1 MLHACLTRY
10 LSRRPAAGPKR
21 WDARPQL
28 EALEHRWV
36 PSFAAPV
43 EYPAA
48 GPFPISATAGDFNN
62 DGKVDVVTTNNGSAS
77 VSLLLGNGDGTFQPA
92 VSVPVGAVQPF
103 DVQAADLNND
113 GNLDL
118 VTANASA
125 TSDGSVSVLLGNGDG
140 TFGAPAVY
148 PVGGRPFSVAIA
160 DLNND
165 GSPDIVVGTS
175 ANTVSVLLNNGDG
188 TFAPAQTFAAGP
200 RTTGV
205 AVGDFN
211 NDGNP
216 DILVTN
222 YDGASVSLLLGNG
235 DGTFQAPR
243 AFATGSQPISVA
255 VGDLN
260 GDGNLDFAV
269 ANFNGGS
276 NGTVSVFLGNG
287 DGTFQPR
294 QDYAAGNGPESVAIA
309 DLNNDGN
316 LDLAMGIGVGGTVS
330 VLLGNG
336 DGTFGPLQSFAG
348 GTFLSGSHLAVADFN
363 GDGFLDIAAA
373 DEVGNAVTVLLNNA
387 DWSAPAGGAAMVTG
401 LQAGQAAAATP
412 LAKARPEAAAP
423 LSVAD
428 LFGAVVGRQRHEP
441 GGLVDDAPA
450 VLLSGPL
457 N

>member
-21 WDARPQL
+21 RAARPQL

-43 EYPAA
+43 EYPA
-48 GPFPISATAGDFNN
+48 GRFPISATAGDFNN
-62 DGKVDVVTTNNGSAS
+62 DGNVDVVTASNGSAS
-77 VSLLLGNGDGTFQPA
+77 VSLLLGNGDGTFQTA
-92 VSVPVGAVQPF
+92 RDVPVGAVQPF

-118 VTANASA
+118 VTANGSNT

-140 TFGAPAVY
+140 TFQAPTVY
-148 PVGGRPFSVAIA
+148 PVGGRPFSVAVT

-165 GSPDIVVGTS
+165 GAPDIVVGTS
-175 ANTVSVLLNNGDG
+175 TNTVSVLLNNGDG
-188 TFAPAQTFAAGP
+188 TFGTAQTFAAGP

-216 DILVTN
+216 DILVTS
-222 YDGASVSLLLGNG
+222 YEGASVSLLLGNG

-243 AFATGSQPISVA
+243 TFATGVNPISVA

-269 ANFNGGS
+269 ANFNSGS

-294 QDYAAGNGPESVAIA
+294 QDYATGGGPENVAIA

-316 LDLAMGIGVGGTVS
+316 LDLVAANVGGTVA

-336 DGTFGPLQSFAG
+336 DGTFGPLQTYAG
-348 GTFLSGSHLAVADFN
+348 GTNLSGAHLAVADFN

-373 DEVGNAVTVLLNNA
+373 DEGGNAVAVLLNNA
-387 DWSAPAGGAAMVTG
+387 DWSGPAAGGAALVASPRAS
-401 LQAGQAAAATP
+401 QADPATP
-412 LAKARPEAAAP
+412 LAHARPEAAVP
-423 LSVAD
+423 LSAAD
-428 LFGAVVGRQRHEP
+428 LFGAVAGRQRHEP
-441 GGLVDDAPA
+441 GGLADDAPA
-450 VLLSGPL
+450 VLAPGPW